1 MSIMQLKPNQA
12 LEMEQG
18 IDIQNIHIVLRRKE
32 INLSLGLQYTLSIHP
47 VHQTGKN
54 RLDQS
59 VM

>member
-1 MSIMQLKPNQA
+1 MSIMHLKPHQA
-12 LEMEQG
+12 LKMEQG
-18 IDIQNIHIVLRRKE
+18 IDIQNIHIVWKRKE